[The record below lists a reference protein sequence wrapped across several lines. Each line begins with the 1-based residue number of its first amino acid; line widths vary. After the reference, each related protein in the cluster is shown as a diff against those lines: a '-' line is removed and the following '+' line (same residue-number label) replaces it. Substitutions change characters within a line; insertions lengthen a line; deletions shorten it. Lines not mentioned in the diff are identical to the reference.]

1 MAEGGVGDGG
11 SGARLWAREFEAWL
25 DDGGGM
31 LCTQL
36 EERFQ
41 AGPGNLGA
49 SVCRLYKFLSMN
61 EISGERSQGEAQQAW
76 G

>member
-1 MAEGGVGDGG
+1 
-11 SGARLWAREFEAWL
+11 
-25 DDGGGM
+25 M
-31 LCTQL
+31 LCPQL

-49 SVCRLYKFLSMN
+49 SVCRLNKFLSMN